1 MPTLRTGQEVK
12 DNYFLNY
19 TNKSYFKNINIK
31 LNAYLKVEGYV
42 FNFFDEIK
50 NKAVGVDN
58 NLLNDFNIINL
69 SGKLLYVEG
78 HQGVTVINQDMIVFK
93 VKRGRVVIEG
103 EGLFLCELTDNT
115 LTLQGKINKMEI
127 F

>member
-1 MPTLRTGQEVK
+1 MFYYNIIIANAKTK
-12 DNYFLNY
+12 LN
-19 TNKSYFKNINIK
+19 NIYIKHINNK
-31 LNAYLKVEGYV
+31 LNAYLILEGYV

-50 NKAVGVDN
+50 NKAVGIDN

-69 SGKLLYVEG
+69 SNKLLYVEG
-78 HQGVTVINQDMIVFK
+78 HQGVTIINSEMIAFK
-93 VKRGRVVIEG
+93 VKKGRVVIEG

-115 LTLQGKINKMEI
+115 LTLQGKINKMEM

>member
-1 MPTLRTGQEVK
+1 MQANSASG
-12 DNYFLNY
+12 
-19 TNKSYFKNINIK
+19 NINIK

-42 FNFFDEIK
+42 FNFFNEIK
-50 NKAVGVDN
+50 NKAVGIDY

-78 HQGVTVINQDMIVFK
+78 HQGITILNQEMIAFK
-93 VKRGRVVIEG
+93 VKRGRVVVEG
-103 EGLFLCELTDNT
+103 KGLFLCELTDNT
-115 LTLQGKINKMEI
+115 LTIQGQISKMEI